1 MDASLR
7 TFGRWTLPLLASALL
22 LLGCGTQESAVTV
35 TTEPPAP
42 SESPQDRNLRI
53 REQLLQLGCTTNSCL
68 QTYFAC
74 QDGTLTGDPC
84 LFYREHPLP

>member
-1 MDASLR
+1 MTTAVR
-7 TFGRWTLPLLASALL
+7 CMLPLLAAF
-22 LLGCGTQESAVTV
+22 LLGCGAQESAVTV
-35 TTEPPAP
+35 T
-42 SESPQDRNLRI
+42 SESLTPTESVQDRNLRI